1 MRQPK
6 LARTL
11 EIIAEE
17 GPNAFYDGSLSRDVA
32 LDIQEQG
39 CMFVLSSVQSPQPAD
54 LAMFTN
60 SLKDLRYINYF

>member
-17 GPNAFYDGSLSRDVA
+17 GPDAFYDGRLSKDVA

-39 CMFVLSSVQSPQPAD
+39 CMFVWPSIQSPLTID
-54 LAMFTN
+54 LAILTN
-60 SLKDLRYINYF
+60 SLKDVRN

>member
-17 GPNAFYDGSLSRDVA
+17 GPEAFYDGRLSRDVA

-39 CMFVLSSVQSPQPAD
+39 CMFVWSSVQSPQPTD
-54 LAMFTN
+54 LAILTKHLGQ
-60 SLKDLRYINYF
+60 S